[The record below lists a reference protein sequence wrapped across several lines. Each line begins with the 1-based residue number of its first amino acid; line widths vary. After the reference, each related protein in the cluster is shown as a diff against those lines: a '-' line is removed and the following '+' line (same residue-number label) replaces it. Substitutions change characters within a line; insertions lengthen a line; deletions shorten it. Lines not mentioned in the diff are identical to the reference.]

1 MVLSSPPHLLIEY
14 GKLSKDEALNC
25 GVHVKKD
32 RHRPGA
38 NAGQTAQPL
47 QQGFTLIELMI
58 VVVLLAIGLAIGV
71 PSFTSFIRNNNV
83 VASANEFATA
93 LSLARMTAIKEGSG
107 AVIQSATGSPATNE
121 WGQGFTVSVWN
132 DADNDNV
139 VDSGEIGASVR
150 VFRAFDSNVS
160 LDSTDGT
167 RTLSFL
173 HTGQL
178 NATTARIFNLC
189 DSRTGE
195 TGRQFTLNLLGSF
208 DLDREY
214 ACP

>member
-1 MVLSSPPHLLIEY
+1 MRQNQPTLAFGLKQVMH
-14 GKLSKDEALNC
+14 
-25 GVHVKKD
+25 
-32 RHRPGA
+32 
-38 NAGQTAQPL
+38 PL

-58 VVVLLAIGLAIGV
+58 VVVLLSIGLALGV
-71 PSFTSFIRNNNV
+71 PAFTDFMRNNHI
-83 VASANEFATA
+83 VAGANEFATA
-93 LSLARMTAIKEGSG
+93 LSLARTTAIKEGAG
-107 AVIQSATGSPATNE
+107 AVIQSTAGSPTTNE

-139 VDSGEIGASVR
+139 VDAGEVGTTVR
-150 VFRAFDSNVS
+150 VFGAFDSNVS
-160 LDSTDGT
+160 LDSTNGT

-178 NATTARIFNLC
+178 NSAASLTFNLC

-208 DLDREY
+208 DLDRGY
-214 ACP
+214 TCP